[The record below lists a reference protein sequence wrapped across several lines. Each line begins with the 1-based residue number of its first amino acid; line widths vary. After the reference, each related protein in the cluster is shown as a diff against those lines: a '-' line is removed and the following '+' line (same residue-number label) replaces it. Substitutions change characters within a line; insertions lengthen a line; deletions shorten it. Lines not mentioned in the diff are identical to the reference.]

1 MEVLQHLAAGFGVA
15 LTPVEQECV
24 YTDYIKREDKVAA
37 CLQSNVDAVLPLGF
51 EYQVTCDKLRAPCD
65 V

>member
-1 MEVLQHLAAGFGVA
+1 MHADHVTCDVQFLMTA
-15 LTPVEQECV
+15 VEQECV

-51 EYQVTCDKLRAPCD
+51 EYQVTCD